1 MSSHDNAELMARAQD
16 HPEWESSPA
25 RLEPCRRPAA
35 DGNRR
40 AGDRRRRDR
49 RRQLRAGQAGLRVA
63 PQATGHGSYVLA
75 AGDGTMVVKLEKMRG
90 VEIDVDS
97 ATARVAGRCA
107 VGRRDRRQH
116 AARPGRTGGLVTRCR
131 RRRVHHRRW
140 AQLAGPA
147 PRAGLQRVRAV
158 EIVTANGE
166 LVRADPDTNPDLFWA
181 VRGGGGAFGVITAFE
196 LELYPV
202 DEVYGGAMLW
212 PIERDTEVLQ
222 AWRAWIDTVPDEV
235 TSLGRLL
242 HLPPIPEIPE
252 PFRGRDFVAVEAVC
266 LMDAADGAAMLEPLR
281 ALGPEIDMFGMMPA
295 AALEKLHMDPEGPVP
310 GIGEGMV
317 LADVTD
323 ETIEAAVRTAG
334 NNSGS
339 ALVSFEFRHLGG
351 AVARPSE
358 GAGCLASLDDPFIA
372 FGVGMTPV
380 PPLVEAVKGS
390 VSATFGALEPWR
402 GKRQLP
408 SWRESVTAPA
418 EMFGTSYE
426 RLLTVKAD
434 VDPEQPLPVEPLAV
448 EG

>member
-1 MSSHDNAELMARAQD
+1 MSSHTTPEWLKAQD
-16 HPEWESSPA
+16 HPEWESS
-25 RLEPCRRPAA
+25 RLGWNLAA
-35 DGNRR
+35 DQRPTAIAEPATVDEVIAAVNYAR
-40 AGDRRRRDR
+40 
-49 RRQLRAGQAGLRVA
+49 QAGLRVA

-97 ATARVAGRCA
+97 ATARVQGGAQWGDVTAASTPHGLAALAGSSPD
-107 VGRRDRRQH
+107 VGV
-116 AARPGRTGGLVTRCR
+116 AGYTTGGGISWLAR
-131 RRRVHHRRW
+131 RHG
-140 AQLAGPA
+140 LACNA
-147 PRAGLQRVRAV
+147 VRAV

-196 LELYPV
+196 LELFPV
-202 DEVYGGAMLW
+202 DMVYGGAMLW

-222 AWRAWIDTVPDEV
+222 AWREWIDTVPDEV

-323 ETIEAAVRTAG
+323 ETIDAAVRTAG